1 MLRGE
6 VPDTRAG
13 TQRLRHNLASCG
25 FFAAII
31 LDNTDM
37 ITLIQ
42 TDGLSSPYRFL

>member
-1 MLRGE
+1 MLRCE

-31 LDNTDM
+31 LDITYM
-37 ITLIQ
+37 IKLIQ
-42 TDGLSSPYRFL
+42 TDGLSSHFRFL